1 MSDAENRGFRPV
13 DYDPLVDS
21 LFVSV
26 PNRKYEYSI
35 MVGKDLILD
44 FGKLPGRDKLDVVG
58 FELLDASKKFR
69 VDKHV
74 LANIKG
80 LRAEITVNEKWV
92 KLAISLVVVQHKKE
106 RKRSKVLE
114 VANLGV
120 PPLASSISV

>member
-1 MSDAENRGFRPV
+1 MSEDRDKKFRPV
-13 DYDPLVDS
+13 DYDPLSDS

-35 MVGKDLILD
+35 MVGDDLILD
-44 FGKLPGRDKLDVVG
+44 FGRLPGGDKLEVVG
-58 FELLDASKKFR
+58 FELLDASKKFG

-74 LANIKG
+74 LKNIRG
-80 LRAEITVNEKWV
+80 LHAEITVNEKWV
-92 KLAISLVVVQHKKE
+92 KLVISLVVVQHEKE